1 MSNLATSCEG
11 LNLSSPSGT
20 ISTQR
25 SSAKAN
31 QISKTDLSDIYTGFT
46 PDNSHIAVF
55 MLLIALTGTVNG
67 YGLSYTNNTM
77 PVINALYG
85 WDTAQ
90 TRTLNDSLIGCA
102 FSFGAGIG
110 ASTGGRII
118 RSGRRRALIMSCCV
132 GILGCALQCLRFE
145 TALIFGRVIYGY
157 SAGLI
162 ATSAN
167 RMVDE
172 YVPLKVYNKV
182 TPIFSFC
189 INLGSSIAAFTAVV
203 LPADDASTLVL
214 SENTSWRYIYAFPI
228 LLYLLVLAG
237 LMIFVKTDTPKFYL
251 LRGDRHMAATS
262 VKNIYKTADEAE
274 VQLILD
280 FIGRNS

>member
-1 MSNLATSCEG
+1 
-11 LNLSSPSGT
+11 
-20 ISTQR
+20 
-25 SSAKAN
+25 
-31 QISKTDLSDIYTGFT
+31 
-46 PDNSHIAVF
+46 

-132 GILGCALQCLRFE
+132 GIIGCMLQCLRFE

-203 LPADDASTLVL
+203 LPADDAST
-214 SENTSWRYIYAFPI
+214 
-228 LLYLLVLAG
+228 
-237 LMIFVKTDTPKFYL
+237 
-251 LRGDRHMAATS
+251 
-262 VKNIYKTADEAE
+262 
-274 VQLILD
+274 
-280 FIGRNS
+280 